1 MSDRQIID
9 QCRNYSKKI
18 ELIRRPLLNYTKSKI
33 FGFGNAED
41 IVQDSLIIL
50 FEKMNDFDANKSFH
64 GWAFAICN
72 FQIKKYLTS
81 RKRNK
86 EYCVERFN
94 DSCLGQ
100 TNSSVKIITAKEDLK
115 NKLEMVKYFK
125 SKLPPQQLKAFKYIE
140 DGLSRKEAREL
151 MKLNESHFNLTY
163 HRAVQSCK
171 KILKK
176 SLKSQVI

>member
-1 MSDRQIID
+1 MSNRKIID
-9 QCRNYSKKI
+9 ECPNFYKKI

-50 FEKMNDFDANKSFH
+50 LQKMNDFDSNKSFH

-86 EYCVERFN
+86 EYCVERFD
-94 DSCLGQ
+94 DSCLGE
-100 TNSSVKIITAKEDLK
+100 TNSSVKIINKKEDLK
-115 NKLEMVKYFK
+115 GKLETVKYLK
-125 SKLPPQQLKAFKYIE
+125 SKLPPKQLRVFKYITS
-140 DGLSRKEAREL
+140 GMSRKEAREL
-151 MKLNESHFNLTY
+151 MELNESHFNLTY
-163 HRAVQSCK
+163 YRAIQSCK
-171 KILKK
+171 KILKNSSK
-176 SLKSQVI
+176 LQIL